1 MYIVSL
7 MDGYF
12 IFIMY
17 VSILLDLKIHIYQHK
32 TFRLTEIW
40 QLLLSYQLRIYTN
53 SPCTECT

>member
-1 MYIVSL
+1 
-7 MDGYF
+7 MDDYF
-12 IFIMY
+12 RLFMY

-32 TFRLTEIW
+32 TFRMTEIC